1 MIVEEISIDENLW
14 HLENVLFDLDNYT
27 FDKDIL
33 KLLNELKQLVDNKL
47 FSNFNKNNLDIDN
60 LEIIFKY
67 YLKKSNE

>member
-47 FSNFNKNNLDIDN
+47 FSNFNKNNLDI
-60 LEIIFKY
+60 ESFEVIFKY
-67 YLKKSNE
+67 YLKKSND